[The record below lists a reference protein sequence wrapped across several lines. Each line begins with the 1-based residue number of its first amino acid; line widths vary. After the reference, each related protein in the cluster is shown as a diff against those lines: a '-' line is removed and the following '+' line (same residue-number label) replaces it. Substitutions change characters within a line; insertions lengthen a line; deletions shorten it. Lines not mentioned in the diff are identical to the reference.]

1 MLAVVTWM
9 ARLTPLTLAGAGA
22 VIVVLLAAA
31 WFKPEAP
38 ALRQSDLDRLKTERA
53 AQERR
58 LLAQARAT
66 PPTGRINLNF
76 DRLNFNLPSEIQHPF
91 ADGKGYGT
99 YLPASIKGYDGREI
113 RIQGY
118 MLPTKLEHGLVKD
131 CLVLANQMSCCFGLE
146 PRFCQF
152 IAVHIDG
159 PVTPDLMDQPLR
171 FEGKLRVGDVFDHG
185 VWVALYSMNCTAVTP

>member
-1 MLAVVTWM
+1 M
-9 ARLTPLTLAGAGA
+9 ARLSPLALAGAGA
-22 VIVVLLAAA
+22 LIVALLAAA
-31 WFKPEAP
+31 WLGPVSPGQESNP
-38 ALRQSDLDRLKTERA
+38 ADLQARRA
-53 AQERR
+53 QQERR
-58 LLAQARAT
+58 LLAQEKAT

-76 DRLNFNLPSEIQHPF
+76 ERLSFNLPPEIQHPF
-91 ADGKGYGT
+91 ANGKGYGS

-131 CLVLANQMSCCFGLE
+131 CLVLANQMGCCFGLE

-159 PVTPDLMDQPLR
+159 PGTPDLMDQPLR